1 MENNIYIFGASSR
14 GRTFREYATFL
25 NPDTS
30 VEAFLVDDMSDNKP
44 IVDGI
49 KVEALQNHIS
59 VNTEYPVYIATQ
71 GFYHAK
77 ITKELQALGMKYIY
91 PVDVALDNRMRNA
104 YVSEVYKR
112 DGREFNKIPEKI
124 PKDIP
129 VANDRASIYVATSIY
144 DHGLQKPY
152 EPLPEEKVI
161 QVGTALTEKRLE
173 NALFFDNTG
182 DNISSKNRQYCELTA
197 LYWIWKNS
205 KQDIVGLSHY
215 RRHFIL
221 PESWVSWME
230 YYNID
235 VILPVPLYVAPSI
248 EKNYWERHD
257 HSNWKHMM
265 EFLKKNKPSDYEGA
279 TKFFKSNLYSPCN
292 MLIAKKTVINE
303 LCEWMFPILESAE
316 YRGGKK
322 EDIYQNRYLG
332 FLSERLITYYFDSRR
347 DNYNVAYA
355 DKVFLP

>member
-1 MENNIYIFGASSR
+1 
-14 GRTFREYATFL
+14 
-25 NPDTS
+25 
-30 VEAFLVDDMSDNKP
+30 MSDNKP

-49 KVEALQNHIS
+49 KAEALQNHIS

-104 YVSEVYKR
+104 YVSQVFKR

-124 PKDIP
+124 PEDIP

-144 DHGLQKPY
+144 DHGIQDPY
-152 EPLPEEKVI
+152 EPISEETVI
-161 QVGTALTEKRLE
+161 QVGTALTEKRLK
-173 NALFFDNTG
+173 NAEFFDNTG

-292 MLIAKKTVINE
+292 MLIARKKVINE